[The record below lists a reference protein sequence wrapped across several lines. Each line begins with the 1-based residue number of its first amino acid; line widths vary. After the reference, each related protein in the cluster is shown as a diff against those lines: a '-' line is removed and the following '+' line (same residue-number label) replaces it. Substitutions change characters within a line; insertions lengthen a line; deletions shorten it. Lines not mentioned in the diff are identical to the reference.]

1 MSHPTPTRR
10 ALREVLTSYT
20 EPALT
25 TLTAFHQLSLPANVN
40 HARLVSD
47 LVRVYSAPDYYPA
60 TLAALSDLETAALAE
75 VLRAGGTA
83 LVSNVRYAL
92 QAAGL
97 LTEPQQAQPKPD
109 PHLPNPGQLDDL
121 LARLTAR
128 GLLFNLEATTL
139 ASGGYGAGHQ
149 RRTLSPAAH
158 VFIPDEALPH
168 LTPPPSADLRA
179 PLTHLRREHEPRT
192 LQRDLY
198 LYWSYVREHGARL
211 TTRGELYKRDLA
223 DINAVLMVTE
233 TLNKRTESQTPRL
246 QFLRGLLHAHR
257 LLAALPDNALETVRQ
272 PVYFNLP
279 LAERTERSFQ
289 RYLSGEFVNE
299 LAWVPGFTIYS
310 GTESLPAPQLIIEAR
325 QRVIEHLRLAAVE
338 VGPQA
343 WFQFDGLLQ
352 RIQDRDYE
360 LLFRRAPGSNV
371 YASTWENF
379 NPYNPYSH
387 TLGWG
392 FPDVGLKDE
401 RAYWPRIEGAFIR
414 HLLTGPLYWMGMV
427 ALGFDNEQAALD
439 DSALPTA
446 LALTPLGAWLLG
458 LAEAPDLPTDGGRII
473 VQPNF
478 QIIALDPVSE
488 ATLAQLD
495 QFAERLAA
503 DRAVEY
509 QLTRDSVYAGQ
520 QEGWDADE
528 IIAFLQ
534 QHTTQPLPDN
544 ISRSL
549 HEWQTRH
556 ERVLVYPQVTALWVT
571 KPAVASELQANPAL
585 ADLLAEP
592 LTEHLFLLPP
602 EINPDDLVARLHAQ
616 AWLPTVHT
624 PKHLPAAVVDITAEG
639 AIKIVHPAPGIYL
652 HQALA
657 QLADAV
663 PTTANRYQLSETS
676 LQHAAQQHGLSVEV
690 IINRLTDLSRT
701 PLPAELVARIRTWL
715 RQPTSA
721 TLETVT
727 LLHLRDRQTLHDL
740 LTDPAIQAL
749 LEPFETSDQRA
760 LARVRTADLQRLRDL
775 LHARGIDIADTLHD
789 HD

>member
-1 MSHPTPTRR
+1 MNHPDPTRR
-10 ALREVLTSYT
+10 TLRQVLTSYT

-25 TLTAFHQLSLPANVN
+25 TLAAFHNLSLPANVN
-40 HARLVSD
+40 HAGLVSD
-47 LVRVYSAPDYYPA
+47 LMRVFSAPDYYPTTLA
-60 TLAALSDLETAALAE
+60 TLTDLETATLTE

-92 QAAGL
+92 QVAGL
-97 LTEPQQAQPKPD
+97 LVEPQQAQPCPD
-109 PHLPNPGQLDDL
+109 PHRPNPTQLDDL

-139 ASGGYGAGHQ
+139 ASGGYGAGNQ
-149 RRTLSPAAH
+149 RRTLVPAAH
-158 VFIPDEALPH
+158 VFIPDEALPY
-168 LTPPPSADLRA
+168 LTPPPPADLRA
-179 PLTHLRREHEPRT
+179 PLTHLRREYEPRT

-233 TLNKRTESQTPRL
+233 TLTKRTESQIPRL

-257 LLAALPDNALETVRQ
+257 LLAVLPDNTLETVRQ

-289 RYLSGEFVNE
+289 RYLTGDFINE

-310 GTESLPAPQLIIEAR
+310 GTEPLPAPQLIIEAR
-325 QRVIEHLRLAAVE
+325 QRVVEHLRQAATE

-343 WFQFDGLLQ
+343 WLKLDGLLQ

-392 FPDVGLKDE
+392 FPDVGLKEE
-401 RAYWPRIEGAFIR
+401 RTYWPHIEGAFIR
-414 HLLTGPLYWMGMV
+414 HVLTGPLYWMGMV
-427 ALGFDNEQAALD
+427 ALGFDTEQAALD
-439 DSALPTA
+439 TNATPTA

-509 QLTRDSVYAGQ
+509 QLTRESVYSGQ
-520 QEGWDADE
+520 QEGWNADE

-549 HEWQTRH
+549 HEWQTHH
-556 ERVLVYPQVTALWVT
+556 ERVLVYPQVTALWVPQ
-571 KPAVASELQANPAL
+571 PAVVRELQANPAL
-585 ADLLAEP
+585 ADLLADP

-602 EINPDDLVARLHAQ
+602 EANPDEVVARFHDHT
-616 AWLPTVHT
+616 WLPTVHT
-624 PKHLPAAVVDITAEG
+624 AKHLPTAAVDITADG
-639 AIKIVHPAPGIYL
+639 LIKIIHPTPGIYL
-652 HQALA
+652 YQALA
-657 QLADAV
+657 QLADAL
-663 PTTANRYQLSETS
+663 PNTTNRYQLSEAS
-676 LQHAAQQHGLSVEV
+676 VQRAAQRGLSAEV

-701 PLPAELVARIRTWL
+701 PLPTELVARIRTWL
-715 RQPTSA
+715 CQPTSA

-727 LLHLRDRQTLHDL
+727 LLHLRDHQTLHNL
-740 LTDPAIQAL
+740 LADPAVQAV
-749 LEPFETSDQRA
+749 LEPFETSDHRA
-760 LARVRTADLQRLRDL
+760 LARVRTADLQHLRDL
-775 LHARGIDIADTLHD
+775 LHARGIDIAATLHA